1 MTISP
6 IALGRAAVETHR
18 QARWAPERQK
28 AWVDAQLR
36 RVVKEAGLQVPFY
49 RTRFAESDIDLE
61 NFRGLADLNRLPFL
75 TKADVQSNYP
85 DGLVADG
92 VRLEDCVESATT
104 GSTGKATRFAFSPET
119 YAFYL
124 ATSLRVYTMAGLK
137 PWYRGAYIK
146 YSPIPLPDLGR
157 FSPMLHIP
165 SIMAAEEQLRRLV
178 AFRPNVL
185 IGYASIILELA
196 RLITPSDLARMP
208 LKFISVNSELST
220 PAERAYIAE
229 RFGCPVY
236 DEYSTEETW
245 MVASQCREGNYHL
258 FTDNVWVE
266 VLDEHGLPAA
276 PGEIGEIVLT
286 TLRSPAM
293 PFIRYRIGDFGRR
306 AATDARCPCGRGLP
320 LLESFEGRCDDA
332 YVLSDDTRLSPLK
345 LLNTFTM
352 FIKSDPGL
360 IDEFHFVQTALG
372 QARVDLV
379 PGPRYDAARG
389 AALVAALE
397 HVISEPVSIELALV
411 EQISGPAS
419 IKRKAIESLIRPSPR
434 AA

>member
-1 MTISP
+1 M
-6 IALGRAAVETHR
+6 ALAPAALLRAIVDTHC
-18 QARWAPERQK
+18 QARWSPERQR
-28 AWVDAQLR
+28 AWVDARLR
-36 RVVKEAGLQVPFY
+36 AVVRDAADQIAFY
-49 RTRFAESDIDLE
+49 RDHFADHGVDAQA
-61 NFRGLADLNRLPFL
+61 FRGLDDLHRLPFL
-75 TKADVQSNYP
+75 TKAEVQDQYP
-85 DGLVADG
+85 HRLLADG
-92 VRLEDCVESATT
+92 VELTQCVQSATT

-119 YAFYL
+119 FAFYL
-124 ATSLRVYTMAGLK
+124 ATSLRVYTMAGLR

-157 FSPMLHIP
+157 FSPVLHVP
-165 SIMAAEEQLRRLV
+165 SILPAQEQLRRLMS
-178 AFRPNVL
+178 FRPNVL

-196 RLITPSDLARMP
+196 RLVTPADCRRLP

-245 MVASQCREGNYHL
+245 MVASQCRAGSYHL

-266 VLDEHGLPAA
+266 VLDEHGQPTA

-286 TLRSPAM
+286 TLRSPVM

-306 AATDARCPCGRGLP
+306 PAVETRCACGRGLP
-320 LLESFEGRCDDA
+320 QLESFEGRCDDA
-332 YVLSDDTRLSPLK
+332 YILQDGTRLSPLK
-345 LLNTFTM
+345 LLNTFTL

-360 IDEFHFVQTALG
+360 IDEFRFVQTALG
-372 QARVDLV
+372 QARIELV
-379 PGPRYDAARG
+379 PGPRYDPARG
-389 AALVAALE
+389 T
-397 HVISEPVSIELALV
+397 ALV
-411 EQISGPAS
+411 EALTRVIAEPVAIDLVRVGAIDGPAR
-419 IKRKAIESLIRPSPR
+419 IKRKAIESRVSAPQR